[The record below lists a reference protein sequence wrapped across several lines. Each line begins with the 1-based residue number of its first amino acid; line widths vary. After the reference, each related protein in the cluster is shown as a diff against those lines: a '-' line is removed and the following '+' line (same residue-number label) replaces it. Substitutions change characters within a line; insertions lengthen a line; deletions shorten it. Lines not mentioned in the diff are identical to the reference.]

1 MLTEI
6 YCSSFGEDKKIPFTP
21 GLNIIQGRS
30 GNSIGKSNILKIVDY
45 AFGGD
50 YYAESNKDV
59 IKHVGEHDI
68 CFCHMFEGKSYFFI
82 RSTSSPSRVSQ
93 CEDNSYR
100 AIKEISTQ
108 DFCKWLTEKYALQD
122 LDLTFR
128 KIVSLYSRVWNKPNQ
143 VVNHPL
149 SNYNNQSV
157 ADSITT
163 LIKLFKRYDPIRE
176 LHEES
181 LFLKKRSAIRKQA
194 AEYNFINVP
203 TRKEAKAIEN
213 ELSEINARIETL
225 QTNIAVGS
233 AENADSLDKQ
243 YIALVDRR
251 TELFT
256 QRSRI
261 NRDTQRCRKNI
272 QHINR
277 MEPTSF
283 ASLMDYFPEVNL
295 EKLSEV
301 TGFHESLRIVLLG
314 ELQEEE
320 KRLQTRLQEVE
331 AAITQND
338 SDIQSYTK
346 LPTQT
351 GMAVDVL
358 KNLLHKQNRL
368 KAQLE
373 QYHDIVAESSQK
385 KENKQ
390 KLEKELETITTE
402 IGQAINER
410 TAQYSQLI
418 TTSNRKAPVLHLGPA
433 RYEYGVED
441 NTGTGKAFT
450 DLLLFDLSI
459 LSLTGLPTLIHDSF
473 LFNNIDDS
481 TKKSFLKLYSQFTD
495 KQIFISL
502 DSYLG
507 EGDKEIDSLLFSATR
522 LYLSD
527 KKKLFGIDWAAEKE
541 ESVT

>member
-21 GLNIIQGRS
+21 GLNVIQGRS

-45 AFGGD
+45 AFGGG
-50 YYAESNKDV
+50 YYAKSNKDV

-68 CFCHMFEGKSYFFI
+68 CFCHMFEGKSHFFI
-82 RSTSSPSRVSQ
+82 RSASSPARVSL
-93 CEDNSYR
+93 CEDNSYH
-100 AIKEISTQ
+100 AIKEISTE
-108 DFCKWLTEKYALQD
+108 DFCKWLTKMYALQD
-122 LDLTFR
+122 LRLTFR
-128 KIVSLYSRVWNKPNQ
+128 NIVSLYSRVWNKPNQ

-157 ADSITT
+157 AESITT

-243 YIALVDRR
+243 YIALIDRR

-261 NRDTQRCRKNI
+261 NRDSQRCRKNI
-272 QHINR
+272 QQINR
-277 MEPTSF
+277 MEPASF
-283 ASLMDYFPEVNL
+283 ASLMDFFPEINM
-295 EKLSEV
+295 ERLSEV
-301 TGFHESLRIVLLG
+301 AGFHESLRVVLLD

-320 KRLQTRLQEVE
+320 QRLQKRLQEIET
-331 AAITQND
+331 AITQND
-338 SDIQSYTK
+338 FDIQSYTK

-351 GMAVDVL
+351 DMAVDVM
-358 KNLLHKQNRL
+358 KTLLHKQDRL
-368 KAQLE
+368 QAQLE

-418 TTSNRKAPVLHLGPA
+418 TTSNRKAPVLHLEPTK
-433 RYEYGVED
+433 YEYGVED

-481 TKKSFLKLYSQFTD
+481 TKKNFLKLYSQFTD

-507 EGDKEIDSLLFSATR
+507 EGDKEIDSLLFSSTR